1 MEKNYKSLQLMIDEE
16 VIKMLKKQKKI
27 QRKSMSEIV
36 EELLIEKLA
45 TPQEKLK
52 RL

>member
-1 MEKNYKSLQLMIDEE
+1 MEKIYKSLQLQIDVE
-16 VIKMLKKQKKI
+16 VIKMLKKQKKL

-36 EELLIEKLA
+36 EELLIENFA
-45 TPQEKLK
+45 TPHEKLK

>member
-1 MEKNYKSLQLMIDEE
+1 MIKTYKNLQLEIDEE
-16 VIKMLKKQKKI
+16 VIKMLKNQKKL
-27 QRKSMSEIV
+27 QRKSMAKIV
-36 EELLIEKLA
+36 EDLIIEKYA

>member
-1 MEKNYKSLQLMIDEE
+1 MIDEE
-16 VIKMLKKQKKI
+16 VIKMLKKQKKL

-36 EELLIEKLA
+36 EELLIENFA

>member
-16 VIKMLKKQKKI
+16 VIKMLKKQKKL

-36 EELLIEKLA
+36 EELLIENFA
-45 TPQEKLK
+45 TPQEKKK

>member
-1 MEKNYKSLQLMIDEE
+1 MIKNYKNLQLEIDEE
-16 VIKMLKKQKKI
+16 VIKILKNQKKL
-27 QRKSMSEIV
+27 QRKSMAKIV
-36 EELLIEKLA
+36 EDLIVKNYA

>member
-1 MEKNYKSLQLMIDEE
+1 MDKKYKSLQLQIDVE
-16 VIKMLKKQKKI
+16 VIEMLKREKKK

-36 EELLIEKLA
+36 EELLIENFA
-45 TPQEKLK
+45 TPKEKLQ

>member
-1 MEKNYKSLQLMIDEE
+1 MIKNYKNLQLEIDEE
-16 VIKMLKKQKKI
+16 VIKILKNQKKL
-27 QRKSMSEIV
+27 QRKSMAKIV
-36 EELLIEKLA
+36 EDLIFEKYA

>member
-1 MEKNYKSLQLMIDEE
+1 MEKNYKSLQLQIDEE
-16 VIKMLKKQKKI
+16 VIKILRNQKKL

-36 EELLIEKLA
+36 EELLIENFA

>member
-1 MEKNYKSLQLMIDEE
+1 MAKTYKSLQLQIDVE
-16 VIKMLKKQKKI
+16 VIEMLKKQKKL

-36 EELLIEKLA
+36 EELLIENFA

>member
-1 MEKNYKSLQLMIDEE
+1 MEKNYKSLQLMIDVE
-16 VIKMLKKQKKI
+16 VIKMLKKQKKL

-36 EELLIEKLA
+36 EELLIENFA

>member
-1 MEKNYKSLQLMIDEE
+1 MVKQYKNLQLQIDVE
-16 VIKMLKKQKKI
+16 VIEMLKKQKKI

-36 EELLIEKLA
+36 EELLIENFA
-45 TPQEKLK
+45 TPKEKLK

>member
-1 MEKNYKSLQLMIDEE
+1 MNKNYKSLQLMIDEE
-16 VIKMLKKQKKI
+16 VIKMLKNQKKL

-36 EELLIEKLA
+36 EELLVENFA

>member
-16 VIKMLKKQKKI
+16 VIKMLKKQKKL

-36 EELLIEKLA
+36 EELLIENFA